1 MKVQFQIKAIEDV
14 KFNHLFNLS
23 AEELKTKKAVKMM
36 VDEKPGFPCRVSLE
50 DANIGEEV
58 ILFPFEHH
66 KVNSPYQSS
75 GPIFIRKNARTAQ
88 LEINEI
94 PLMLKHRLLSLR
106 VYNSDGIMIDG
117 RTVEGKNLEK
127 EIGNIFENELPNYIQ
142 IHNASPGCYNCQVN
156 RVD

>member
-1 MKVQFQIKAIEDV
+1 MNTQFQINAIKDV
-14 KFNHLFNLS
+14 NFNHFFDLS
-23 AEELKTKKAVKMM
+23 EKELKDINAVKMI
-36 VDEKPGFPCRVSLE
+36 VNEKPGFPCRVSLE

-66 KVNSPYQSS
+66 KVDSPYQSS
-75 GPIFIRKNARTAQ
+75 GAIFIRKNARTAQ

-106 VYNSDGIMIDG
+106 VYNSDGMMVDG
-117 RTVEGKNLEK
+117 RMVKGNILEK
-127 EIGNIFENELPNYIQ
+127 EIENVFENESAKYIQ

-156 RVD
+156 RVN